1 MACRTGCRLDKT
13 MKVCTTCKVEK
24 SFDNFY
30 KDKRK
35 KDGLH
40 PRCKNCHNITTK
52 NYYVNNLEVVKQ
64 RQKNYRINNKDKLN
78 VINQNWRDNNR
89 DRIAR
94 TSSAWAKN
102 NVEKRRGY
110 WQRYHSQKVSNAF
123 EISNSEIEKLY
134 KSDCFYCGTSENIT
148 LDHVIPLS
156 RGGKHSVG
164 NIVPACGRCNSSK
177 GSKTII
183 EWRSKYGVS

>member
-1 MACRTGCRLDKT
+1 

-35 KDGLH
+35 KDGLY
-40 PRCKNCHNITTK
+40 PRCKDCHNNTTK
-52 NYYVNNLEVVKQ
+52 NYYVNNLEVVKE
-64 RQKNYRINNKDKLN
+64 RQKNYRTNNKDKLG

-110 WQRYHSQKVSNAF
+110 WQKYRSLKVANSF
-123 EISNSEIEKLY
+123 EINNSEIEKLY
-134 KSDCFYCGTSENIT
+134 KSDCFYCGAPEDIT
-148 LDHVIPLS
+148 LDHVVPLS
-156 RGGKHSVG
+156 RGGRHSIG
-164 NIVPACGRCNSSK
+164 NIVPACGKCNYSK
-177 GSKTII
+177 NNKTIV
-183 EWRSKYGVS
+183 EWKFRYGVS